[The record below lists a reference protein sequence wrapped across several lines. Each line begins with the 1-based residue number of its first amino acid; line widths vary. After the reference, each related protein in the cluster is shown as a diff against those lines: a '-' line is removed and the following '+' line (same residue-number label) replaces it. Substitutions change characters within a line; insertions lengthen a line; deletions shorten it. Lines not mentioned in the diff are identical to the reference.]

1 MTRQLLL
8 QGHDDDDDER
18 RGRCP
23 LPGRGGGEIER
34 AAPVLEMG
42 SPMELGALKGGLA
55 SLMHLGMLVTVHSA
69 CGRPHAAAACRVVSA
84 VPLCVWSGD
93 EAQLLKLLTAA
104 GSKAGNIS
112 KDKLL

>member
-1 MTRQLLL
+1 
-8 QGHDDDDDER
+8 
-18 RGRCP
+18 
-23 LPGRGGGEIER
+23 
-34 AAPVLEMG
+34 
-42 SPMELGALKGGLA
+42 
-55 SLMHLGMLVTVHSA
+55 VTVHSA

-104 GSKAGNIS
+104 GSKAGNIG